1 MTATLQPEKTTTRGL
16 GVILTPLLG
25 AAVAFQL
32 SASMLSPVLVTMER
46 QLHASVVS
54 VSLTNTLGF
63 LAMAIFSLFVPR
75 LSDIIGRKRTL
86 LGLLTFLAIGSA
98 VSALAPNVATLAVGR
113 IIMGVGGPVVQISLL
128 MLRNEVHEPKRF
140 NTTAGLIAAVNG
152 GVAGVDVLVG
162 GWIATNWGFRPV
174 FWVIAGIAILAG
186 VLVSV
191 FARNSQPTPEARM
204 DWIGV
209 VLLAITLATATQG
222 LTEAGD
228 LSHANWALVGALA
241 LVAVIAAVGFSWRQ
255 KRSSQPFIPRGAI
268 KNRSSVALLLTSFM
282 TLTAEFAL
290 INELVPALAQDKTY
304 GFSLAPDS
312 TALVLLTPFA
322 LVGWLVGPWAGR
334 AAAKWGL
341 GNVLRVGL
349 IGTLVV
355 FIGLAIF
362 GSHSLT
368 VLIVGMV
375 LAGVF
380 YAGIVNIMLNS
391 LGIVLAPPESPGYL
405 PGLNSSMLNLGAGVS
420 FVIIPALQAAG
431 KGSSGYLIGMIAGA
445 ILMAVALA
453 VSFGIRNE
461 PRVAVQP

>member
-1 MTATLQPEKTTTRGL
+1 MTATLQPEKMTTRRLGL
-16 GVILTPLLG
+16 ILTPLLG

-54 VSLTNTLGF
+54 VSLTNTMGF

-86 LGLLTFLAIGSA
+86 LGLLAFLAVGSA
-98 VSALAPNVATLAVGR
+98 VSALAPNVPVLMVGR

-140 NTTAGLIAAVNG
+140 NTMAGLIAAVNG
-152 GVAGVDVLVG
+152 GIAGVDVLVG

-174 FWVIAGIAILAG
+174 FWVIAGIAILAAL
-186 VLVSV
+186 LVSV
-191 FARNSQPTPEARM
+191 LARNSQPTPNAHL
-204 DWIGV
+204 DWTGV
-209 VLLAITLATATQG
+209 VLLAIALATATQG

-228 LSHANWALVGALA
+228 LSHANWALVGVLI
-241 LVAVIAAVGFSWRQ
+241 LIAVIAAVGFWWRQ
-255 KRSSQPFIPRGAI
+255 RQSPQPFIPRGAI
-268 KNRSSVALLLTSFM
+268 KDRSSIALLLTSFM
-282 TLTAEFAL
+282 CLTAEFAL

-304 GFSLAPDS
+304 GFSLAADS
-312 TALVLLTPFA
+312 TALVLLMPFA
-322 LVGWLVGPWAGR
+322 LAGWLVGPWAGR

-349 IGTLVV
+349 AGTLVV
-355 FIGLAIF
+355 FVGLVIF

-368 VLIVGMV
+368 ILVIGMI

-380 YAGIVNIMLNS
+380 YAGIANIMLNS
-391 LGIVLAPPESPGYL
+391 LGIVLAPPESPGVL

-420 FVIIPALQAAG
+420 FVIIPALQSAG

-445 ILMAVALA
+445 VLMACALA

-461 PRVAVQP
+461 PRVAAQP

>member
-1 MTATLQPEKTTTRGL
+1 M
-16 GVILTPLLG
+16 ILTPLL
-25 AAVAFQL
+25 ASAVAFQL

-46 QLHASVVS
+46 QLHASVVAIG
-54 VSLTNTLGF
+54 LTNSLGF

-86 LGLLTFLAIGSA
+86 LWLLAALAVGSA
-98 VSALAPNVATLAVGR
+98 VSALAPNVPTLAVGR
-113 IIMGVGGPVVQISLL
+113 IIMGVCGPVVQISLL
-128 MLRNEVHEPKRF
+128 MLRTEVREPKRF

-152 GVAGVDVLVG
+152 GVAGVDVLAG

-174 FWVIAGIAILAG
+174 FWTIAVIAILAG
-186 VLVSV
+186 VLVV
-191 FARNSQPTPEARM
+191 AFARNSRPTPEARM
-204 DWIGV
+204 DWTGV
-209 VLLAITLATATQG
+209 ILLAIVLATATQG
-222 LTEAGD
+222 LTEAGK
-228 LSHANWALVGALA
+228 LSHANWVTVGAYA
-241 LVAVIAAVGFSWRQ
+241 LVAVLAAVGFWWRQ
-255 KRSSQPFIPRGAI
+255 KRSAHPFIPRGAI
-268 KNRSSVALLLTSFM
+268 KDRSSIALLLTSFT
-282 TLTAEFAL
+282 TLTGEFAMV
-290 INELVPALAQDKTY
+290 NELVPALAQDKTY
-304 GFSLAPDS
+304 GFNLAPDA

-322 LVGWLVGPWAGR
+322 LVGWLVGPFAGR

-355 FIGLAIF
+355 FVGLAIF

-368 VLIVGMV
+368 VLIVGLV

-391 LGIVLAPPESPGYL
+391 LGIVLAPPDSPGYL

-431 KGSSGYLIGMIAGA
+431 TNGSGYPIGMIAGA
-445 ILMAVALA
+445 VLIGAALA
-453 VSFGIRNE
+453 VSFGIRHE
-461 PRVAVQP
+461 PRVAA